1 VARSRLRTARSAYD
15 LCAELFAAYPL
26 AVHCAD
32 WTGTL
37 HSMVLTVRD
46 GANADFFTLARDDRE
61 GRLFY
66 SLVPWRPDGP
76 RVYIE
81 AGGVAVPGAAA
92 TALSQGI
99 PLPRHGSLFGW
110 LAGNEVTALVAVY
123 TKYSPD
129 HPEPSWAVMPRAGVA
144 ARKWPPFTDE
154 ELFGSWFWEH
164 CRAGTM
170 VSLAVLIAVN
180 PGTAFWVNS
189 EAALGWDCCVV
200 SRDIASDGG
209 YALPRGCYLYYEAL
223 RQGVAVPPPETL
235 LTRMGKADLAPR
247 LRLLADTGQR
257 ARKLPAG

>member
-1 VARSRLRTARSAYD
+1 MARSRSRTVRSAYD
-15 LCAELFAAYPL
+15 RCAELFAAYPL
-26 AVHCAD
+26 AVQRAD
-32 WTGTL
+32 WAGAL
-37 HSMVLTVRD
+37 HSMVLIVRD
-46 GANADFFTLARDDRE
+46 GANADFLTLARDDRE

-81 AGGVAVPGAAA
+81 ADGSAVSEAAA

-110 LAGNEVTALVAVY
+110 LAGNRVTALVAVY
-123 TKYSPD
+123 TKYSRD
-129 HPEPSWAVMPRAGVA
+129 YPEPSWAVMPRAGVPA
-144 ARKWPPFTDE
+144 WTWPPFTDE
-154 ELFGSWFWEH
+154 ALFGAWFWEH
-164 CRAGTM
+164 YRAGAL
-170 VSLAVLIAVN
+170 VPLAGLIAAS

-200 SRDIASDGG
+200 SRDIADNGG
-209 YALPRGCYLYYEAL
+209 YTLPRGCYLYYEAL

-235 LTRMGKADLAPR
+235 LARMGKTDLAPR
-247 LRLLADTGQR
+247 LRPLADTSQW